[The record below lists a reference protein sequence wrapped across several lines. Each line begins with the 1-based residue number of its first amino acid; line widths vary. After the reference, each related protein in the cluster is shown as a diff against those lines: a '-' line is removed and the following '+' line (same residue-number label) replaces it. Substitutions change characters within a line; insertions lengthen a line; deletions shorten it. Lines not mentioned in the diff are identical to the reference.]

1 MSQESKLPGEK
12 IAFSEEYL
20 SGENTFDD
28 GELVRSS
35 VIGQTEFNK
44 EERTVSIHSNKS
56 ISIPKIG
63 DIVIGL
69 VEASLGQMKFKKE
82 SHYLE
87 LGETGST
94 NNLSKT
100 GG

>member
-69 VEASLGQMKFKKE
+69 VEASLGSLIAVSMQ
-82 SHYLE
+82 YI
-87 LGETGST
+87 
-94 NNLSKT
+94 NNIKVTFDPPARLSCC
-100 GG
+100 